1 MWTQGFLIITIR
13 LVHVRGARLN
23 LPISTLNLEVQL
35 MPSPF
40 ISKVRVEGM
49 HGQFNVE
56 IALQEGLNVLYG
68 QNGRGKTTLLHL
80 IANALE
86 LDFGRFRHLRFE
98 KIEINISNG
107 TTLDIMPGD
116 EEAVAVFLDG
126 NAVQW
131 REDGT
136 ERSSLDREKL
146 RVALGNRPNYL
157 PAFRSILERVR
168 NDTFLSALTSSQQQ
182 EFDRIRAA
190 ELQIL
195 KNDGIPPSR
204 YGSRT
209 DTPSLTAQKTL
220 QCRQWFGAFSPIIR
234 YPSIGEV
241 TEKLEIEFRD
251 AELDVAAFERRM
263 FSDFFL
269 GTMRALLSSRDL
281 PSEQEVE
288 TLLQRIRAAVYVDEE
303 ASSELHGPKV
313 IHQLAQAVDSVA
325 AEAARAGAAEK
336 RVLRLYAE
344 TLEKRGQERRN
355 SFEKI
360 KKFET
365 AVNKFLDSKTLHIT
379 EGARFASR
387 TRGTYVESENL
398 QRSSL
403 TSLSSGER
411 QVLTMLFSASRLSA
425 MSGAFLIDEPE
436 LSLHIDWQRIVLSE
450 LMAQAGG
457 RQIIACTHSPEVGAD
472 HLYAVQIFEPTPYR
486 PNRVQPDVSDTLSD
500 ESL

>member
-1 MWTQGFLIITIR
+1 MQ
-13 LVHVRGARLN
+13 
-23 LPISTLNLEVQL
+23 
-35 MPSPF
+35 SPF

-49 HGQFNVE
+49 HGQFDIE
-56 IALQEGLNVLYG
+56 IKLEAGLNVLYG

-86 LDFGRFRHLRFE
+86 LDFDRFKHLRFD
-98 KIEINISNG
+98 EITIDVSNG
-107 TTLDIMPGD
+107 ANLKILPVKEVGDVTVLLDDI
-116 EEAVAVFLDG
+116 EL
-126 NAVQW
+126 QW
-131 REDGT
+131 RESGT
-136 ERSSLDREKL
+136 ELVSSDRSLL
-146 RVALGNRPNYL
+146 RNALGNRPNYL

-168 NDTFLSALTSSQQQ
+168 NDTFLQALTPQQQQ
-182 EFDRIRAA
+182 EFDRIRVVEA
-190 ELQIL
+190 QII
-195 KNDGIPPSR
+195 KGDGASPSR
-204 YGSRT
+204 FGGRT
-209 DTPSLTAQKTL
+209 DPTALTAQKTL
-220 QCRQWFGAFSPIIR
+220 QCRQWFGSFTPIIR

-241 TEKLEIEFRD
+241 TEKMETEFRE
-251 AELDVAAFERRM
+251 AELDSAAFERRM
-263 FSDFFL
+263 FSDFFV

-288 TLLQRIRAAVYVDEE
+288 TLLQRIRAAVYEDDD
-303 ASSELHGPKV
+303 ANSEFHGPQI

-344 TLEKRGQERRN
+344 ILEKRGEVRRS

-365 AVNKFLDSKTLHIT
+365 AVNKFLDGKTLHIG
-379 EGARFASR
+379 EGGRYGRSR
-387 TRGTYVESENL
+387 ATYVESENL
-398 QRSSL
+398 HRHSL

-425 MSGAFLIDEPE
+425 TSGAFLIDEPE
-436 LSLHIDWQRIVLSE
+436 LSLHVDWQRIVLSE

-472 HLYAVQIFEPTPYR
+472 HLHSVQFFEPVPSR
-486 PNRVQPDVSDTLSD
+486 SRIEQDGSSDPLMD
-500 ESL
+500 DAL